1 MKFSEKWL
9 RTFVNPPLS
18 ATELADALTMAGL
31 EVESIEQVAPFFE
44 NVVVAEVLSVEKH
57 PSSDHLSICQVNTG
71 LPETSEPLQIV
82 CGAANVRAGIKA
94 PCALP
99 GGQLPGMA
107 IRPAEIRGVK
117 SEGMLCSSQDLG
129 LQEHSEGILLLPPD
143 APAGTNFRDYFEL
156 DDRVFTL
163 KLTPNRGDCLGL
175 KGVAREVTAI
185 TGESL
190 SLSSL
195 TIEPVTS
202 QIADSLAIKVHAPA
216 ACPLYCGRVIRNVA
230 LDVSTPSWMVHRL
243 ERSGLRSIN
252 IIVDVTN
259 YVMLETGQPLH
270 AFDLARISGGPG
282 EGSIHVRDA
291 RPGEKIQLLNGEDLL
306 LQPGMLVIADDIKP
320 LALAGIMGGS
330 ESGVKPGTTDIFL
343 ESAFF
348 SPMIIAGKSFALGF
362 SSDSAHRFER
372 GVDFAATRDVME
384 RATWLILDI
393 CGGRAGPVSE
403 IISELPRRDPICLRA
418 ERTRRV
424 LGIDLGEA
432 RIAEILQRL
441 QFKFNSAGGV
451 FHVTPPTY
459 RFDLA
464 IEEDLIEELARVHG
478 YNHIAGSFPV
488 AELGMLPDPECMRP
502 PSRLR
507 HVLVGRDY
515 QEVINYGFVDASWE
529 FELAGNRM
537 PAALKNPL
545 SSQMSVMRSSLFGGL
560 LENLRFNL
568 SHKQTRVRLFEIG
581 CCFKKEEDSDGGVY
595 VQKEKL
601 AGLCYGEAM
610 AEQWG
615 APAREVDFYDAKA
628 DIEALF
634 WPSAIRTEPASH
646 PALHPGKSARIYLG
660 EKVAGY
666 LGELHP
672 RWQKNFDLPKPP
684 MLFELDLDVLM
695 ARTLPQAAEISKYPP
710 IQRDIA
716 VVVAE
721 NIEVQM
727 MLDAMQAEKSSIVS
741 EISLFDIYRGKGVGH
756 GKKSLAFRILL
767 QDTQKTLTDAEA
779 DREVASLRNVLKERF
794 DATLRS

>member
-129 LQEHSEGILLLPPD
+129 LQEHSEGILLLPPA

-348 SPMIIAGKSFALGF
+348 SPMIIAGKSFAL
-362 SSDSAHRFER
+362 RP
-372 GVDFAATRDVME
+372 TRLPIAQVCPQYLCP
-384 RATWLILDI
+384 WCFPKIL
-393 CGGRAGPVSE
+393 P
-403 IISELPRRDPICLRA
+403 
-418 ERTRRV
+418 
-424 LGIDLGEA
+424 
-432 RIAEILQRL
+432 
-441 QFKFNSAGGV
+441 
-451 FHVTPPTY
+451 
-459 RFDLA
+459 
-464 IEEDLIEELARVHG
+464 
-478 YNHIAGSFPV
+478 
-488 AELGMLPDPECMRP
+488 
-502 PSRLR
+502 
-507 HVLVGRDY
+507 
-515 QEVINYGFVDASWE
+515 
-529 FELAGNRM
+529 
-537 PAALKNPL
+537 
-545 SSQMSVMRSSLFGGL
+545 GL
-560 LENLRFNL
+560 
-568 SHKQTRVRLFEIG
+568 
-581 CCFKKEEDSDGGVY
+581 
-595 VQKEKL
+595 
-601 AGLCYGEAM
+601 
-610 AEQWG
+610 
-615 APAREVDFYDAKA
+615 
-628 DIEALF
+628 
-634 WPSAIRTEPASH
+634 
-646 PALHPGKSARIYLG
+646 YL
-660 EKVAGY
+660 
-666 LGELHP
+666 
-672 RWQKNFDLPKPP
+672 
-684 MLFELDLDVLM
+684 
-695 ARTLPQAAEISKYPP
+695 
-710 IQRDIA
+710 
-716 VVVAE
+716 
-721 NIEVQM
+721 
-727 MLDAMQAEKSSIVS
+727 
-741 EISLFDIYRGKGVGH
+741 
-756 GKKSLAFRILL
+756 
-767 QDTQKTLTDAEA
+767 
-779 DREVASLRNVLKERF
+779 
-794 DATLRS
+794 

>member
-1 MKFSEKWL
+1 M
-9 RTFVNPPLS
+9 R
-18 ATELADALTMAGL
+18 A
-31 EVESIEQVAPFFE
+31 I
-44 NVVVAEVLSVEKH
+44 NVV
-57 PSSDHLSICQVNTG
+57 
-71 LPETSEPLQIV
+71 
-82 CGAANVRAGIKA
+82 
-94 PCALP
+94 
-99 GGQLPGMA
+99 
-107 IRPAEIRGVK
+107 
-117 SEGMLCSSQDLG
+117 
-129 LQEHSEGILLLPPD
+129 
-143 APAGTNFRDYFEL
+143 
-156 DDRVFTL
+156 
-163 KLTPNRGDCLGL
+163 
-175 KGVAREVTAI
+175 
-185 TGESL
+185 
-190 SLSSL
+190 
-195 TIEPVTS
+195 
-202 QIADSLAIKVHAPA
+202 
-216 ACPLYCGRVIRNVA
+216 
-230 LDVSTPSWMVHRL
+230 
-243 ERSGLRSIN
+243 
-252 IIVDVTN
+252 VDVTN
-259 YVMLETGQPLH
+259 YIMLETGQPLH

-282 EGSIHVRDA
+282 AGSIHIRDA
-291 RPGEKIQLLNGEDLL
+291 KPGEKIRLLNGEDLL
-306 LQPGMLVIADDIKP
+306 LQPGMLVIADDIQP

-348 SPMIIAGKSFALGF
+348 SPAVIAGKSFTLGF

-372 GVDFAATRDVME
+372 GVDFAATREAME

-403 IISELPRRDPICLRA
+403 IMSELPRRARICLRA

-432 RIAEILQRL
+432 RTTEILQRL
-441 QFKFNSAGGV
+441 QFKFGSAGGV

-478 YNHIAGSFPV
+478 YNHIAGSLPV
-488 AELGMLPDPECMRP
+488 AELGMLPDPEGMRP
-502 PSRLR
+502 LSRLR

-529 FELAGNRM
+529 FELADNRT

-545 SSQMSVMRSSLFGGL
+545 SSQMSVMRSSLLGGL

-581 CCFKKEEDSDGGVY
+581 GCFKKEEDNDGDVY

-601 AGLCYGEAM
+601 AGLCYGEAL

-615 APAREVDFYDAKA
+615 APAREIDFYDAKA

-634 WPSAIRTEPASH
+634 WPSAIRAERASH

-660 EKVAGY
+660 KKVAGY

-672 RWQKNFDLPKPP
+672 RWQKNFDLPQPP

-695 ARTLPQAAEISKYPP
+695 ARTLPQAAEISKYPS
-710 IQRDIA
+710 IRRDMA

-741 EISLFDIYRGKGVGH
+741 EISLFDIYRGKGVEH

-794 DATLRS
+794 DATLRT